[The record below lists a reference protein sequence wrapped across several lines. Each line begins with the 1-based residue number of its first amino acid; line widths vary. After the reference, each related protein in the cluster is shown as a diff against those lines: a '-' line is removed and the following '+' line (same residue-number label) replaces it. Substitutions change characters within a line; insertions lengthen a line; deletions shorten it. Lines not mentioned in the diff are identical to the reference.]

1 MLLTPFSL
9 CFAIIFIS
17 ATTLCNGET
26 LIEAQTEKPTS
37 LSNNSEISENLI
49 KSSVACPEITQTHM
63 PEWKIKLEEAQ
74 AEAKKLR
81 EERKERVKR
90 FQEEY
95 KRWMKLPLADR
106 RVEMKKWFAERRKE
120 RQERA
125 KIRREKILAQIEAI
139 RNKNKLK
146 ALPKTATQS
155 TTIEPSTIES
165 TTVSPTTE
173 SSISPTPTTEELI
186 NSTETGRLKNA
197 LVTENATKASEEQQ
211 PTSTVASSINALEG
225 TEQSVKVE
233 EEKKEA
239 SKTEET
245 NNNVSVI
252 SEKEK
257 PEIET
262 IKNTAEN
269 KEATVYNNATE
280 QPKIDI
286 NQEKPKNEEPKT
298 EEIKSSDKSENQ
310 NIEKEKEEKAENLL
324 VKAKEL
330 NQPLESKTPTEPNKI
345 QNEEKKEVK
354 IKA

>member
-9 CFAIIFIS
+9 FFAIIFIS
-17 ATTLCNGET
+17 ATTLCNGEN
-26 LIEAQTEKPTS
+26 LIEAETEKPTS
-37 LSNNSEISENLI
+37 LSNNSEKSENFE
-49 KSSVACPEITQTHM
+49 KSSACLEITQTPM
-63 PEWKIKLEEAQ
+63 PEWKIKLEEAR
-74 AEAKKLR
+74 AEAKKR
-81 EERKERVKR
+81 SEERKERVKR

-106 RVEMKKWFAERRKE
+106 RVEMKKWFAERRKECPNFWCPNFRETDTKNGKNADALYWE

-155 TTIEPSTIES
+155 TTIEASTIES
-165 TTVSPTTE
+165 TIESTPFSPTTE
-173 SSISPTPTTEELI
+173 ASTSPATEEI
-186 NSTETGRLKNA
+186 KNSTGITEIK
-197 LVTENATKASEEQQ
+197 VTENATKASEEQQ
-211 PTSTVASSINALEG
+211 PTSTVTSSINALEG

-239 SKTEET
+239 SKTEDT

-262 IKNTAEN
+262 NKNTAEN
-269 KEATVYNNATE
+269 KEAIVYNNATE
-280 QPKIDI
+280 QPKIGI
-286 NQEKPKNEEPKT
+286 NQEKPINEV
-298 EEIKSSDKSENQ
+298 IY
-310 NIEKEKEEKAENLL
+310 
-324 VKAKEL
+324 
-330 NQPLESKTPTEPNKI
+330 
-345 QNEEKKEVK
+345 
-354 IKA
+354 